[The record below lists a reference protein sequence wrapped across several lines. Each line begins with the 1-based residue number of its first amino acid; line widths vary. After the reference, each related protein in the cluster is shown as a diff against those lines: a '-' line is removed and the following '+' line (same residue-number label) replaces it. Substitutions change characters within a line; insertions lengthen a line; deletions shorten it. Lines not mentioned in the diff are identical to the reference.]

1 MTRTKLHFKELDQ
14 YEREYCG
21 FNAHDEETKE
31 KNDNLLFIENV
42 SLNKNRY

>member
-1 MTRTKLHFKELDQ
+1 MIKTKLHFKELDQ

-21 FNAHDEETKE
+21 FNAHDEVKE

-42 SLNKNRY
+42 NLNKNRY